1 MKVKLFGKT
10 NAKKDGSSMLE
21 LEAEINAWLTENPAI
36 EICDIKQSSCGGS
49 FQVSK
54 TFITIWYREAATG

>member
-1 MKVKLFGKT
+1 MKMKLFGKT
-10 NAKKDGSSMLE
+10 NTNKDGSSMLE
-21 LEAEINAWLTENPAI
+21 LEVEINAWLAENPAI

-54 TFITIWYREAATG
+54 TFITIWYREADTG